1 MVGNTL
7 ARARSLVHR
16 FLGREGVELTKLL
29 RKDLHRLTKRIEQL
43 EESQRNATEL
53 ARRADRAS
61 MQVQHVSV
69 LNRRQQQSIE
79 QLPILLNEKRI
90 VDHVRRA
97 VAAAPLLTDPYEHVI
112 VERVLPD
119 DVYDL
124 LISAIPPVAFFD
136 DRDPIKQN
144 LWFPMEYGP
153 TLSATAWDFMD
164 DVIARLAIRPAVLEK
179 FHEPLQRYFASVF
192 GTAFTERANQ
202 LPQSA
207 FGGRLMLRRPGY
219 HLDPHRDPK
228 RSILTCLLYLAR
240 DGDSDTYGTQI
251 FRVVDDDDAG
261 YKGTYYPEQEGR
273 KCEFVKSVPFKP
285 NTMLV
290 NLNSRGAH
298 GATIPPDAPAD
309 LERYTYQFYVAPQ
322 REALSTLVKSLPAA
336 QRAKWRSKAQVMPE
350 HA

>member
-7 ARARSLVHR
+7 ARARSLVRR
-16 FLGREGVELTKLL
+16 FLGREGVEVSRLL
-29 RKDLHRLTKRIEQL
+29 RKDLHRLTERIERL

-53 ARRADRAS
+53 ARRADRTS

-69 LNRRQQQSIE
+69 LNRRQQQLIE
-79 QLPILLNEKRI
+79 KLPILLDEKCI

-97 VAAAPLLTDPYEHVI
+97 VAAAPLLTDPYEHAI

-136 DRDPIKQN
+136 DKDPIKQN
-144 LWFPMEYGP
+144 LWFPLEYGP
-153 TLSATAWDFMD
+153 TLSATAWEFMD
-164 DVIARLAIRPAVLEK
+164 DVIARRAIRPAVLEK
-179 FHEPLQRYFASVF
+179 FHEPLQRHFASMF

-219 HLDPHRDPK
+219 HLGPHRDPK
-228 RSILTCLLYLAR
+228 RSMLTCLLYLAR
-240 DGDSDTYGTQI
+240 DGDSDTYGTKI
-251 FRVVDDDDAG
+251 FRVVDDEEAG
-261 YKGTYYPEQEGR
+261 YKQTYYPEQEGR
-273 KCEFVKSVPFKP
+273 TCELVKVVPFRR

-290 NLNSRGAH
+290 SLNSRGAH
-298 GATIPPDAPAD
+298 GATISPDAPAD
-309 LERYTYQFYVAPQ
+309 LERYTYQFYVAPLK
-322 REALSTLVKSLPAA
+322 EALSALLKSLPAA
-336 QRAKWRSKAQVMPE
+336 QRAKWRSKAKVMPE